1 MSTWLDAFIDGEL
14 DRERHAQLE
23 AHAAACDRC
32 AASLRDRRALIASLA
47 TAPYFRAPAPLR
59 DQLEQHARHHA
70 GVRPAPPS
78 PLWAKLSLAACVV
91 LAGALVWVLV
101 SRPTASAPSPQLAL
115 LHEAVSAHIRS
126 LTPSHL
132 TDVAASDHH
141 TVKPWFAGKLDFSPA
156 VADLSEQGFPLAG
169 GRLDYLA
176 DHPVAALIYQRRAHI
191 INLFTSPDP
200 APSPHAAAELS
211 ERGYHAV
218 TWSAQGSRYCAVSD
232 LSLGELR
239 EFTQL
244 IQTHAAE

>member
-32 AASLRDRRALIASLA
+32 AASVRERRALIASLA
-47 TAPYFRAPAPLR
+47 AAPYFRAPAPLR
-59 DQLEQHARHHA
+59 DRLDRATRTHAIA
-70 GVRPAPPS
+70 RPAPAAPW
-78 PLWAKLSLAACVV
+78 WARLALAASLV
-91 LAGALVWVLV
+91 LAGVLGWMLVN
-101 SRPTASAPSPQLAL
+101 RPAAPSPQLAL

-126 LTPSHL
+126 LTPAHL

-156 VADLSEQGFPLAG
+156 VADLSDQGFPLAG

-176 DHPVAALIYQRRAHI
+176 DHPVAALIYQRRAHV

-200 APSPHAAAELS
+200 APSPQAAAELS
-211 ERGYHAV
+211 ERGYHALS
-218 TWSAQGSRYCAVSD
+218 WSAQGSRYCAVSD
-232 LSLGELR
+232 LSLPELR
-239 EFTQL
+239 QFSQL